1 MASGV
6 LTGTSMMKT
15 KFIEAR
21 IKELTDGW
29 KVTDSIFATDNTD
42 AQTIKY
48 EDAATQVPSAE
59 DQVEERN
66 ELGQYPR
73 IGMDTDEKMAM
84 IKDYGLDILVSWDAV
99 TKNQIATINRAFTK
113 LGNSLIRFVD
123 QMGFKVLTDN
133 YNTSSTRIN
142 TQAAGASWSSAGGN
156 PIGDLLLA
164 RAKVNSNINQY
175 DAKVAIVNTDDLTT
189 AMLNKDFRA
198 AMDTDLS
205 PNDKIVR
212 SGMIKGKVSGLT
224 LIESRNIQKGFAW
237 IGEPQMVGTRHQNTN
252 GVETDQ
258 YRTSQAKKADYVV
271 SAFREF
277 VDVLNDPKAGTLLYG
292 L

>member
-21 IKELTDGW
+21 IKELTDGY
-29 KVTDSIFATDNTD
+29 KVTDALFATDNTD
-42 AQTIKY
+42 ASTIKY
-48 EDAATQVPSAE
+48 EDGATQVPSAE

-73 IGMDTDEKMAM
+73 IGMDTDEKTAM
-84 IKDYGLDILVSWDAV
+84 IKDYGLEILVSYEAV

-123 QMGFKVLTDN
+123 TIGFKTLTDN

-142 TQAAGASWSSAGGN
+142 TQAAAAAWSSGSGN
-156 PIGDLLLA
+156 PFGDLLLA
-164 RAKVNSNINQY
+164 ADKVNSNVAQY
-175 DAKVAIVNTDDLTT
+175 NATVAVVNSSDLTT
-189 AMLNKDFRA
+189 AMLNKDFREQLDRDVA
-198 AMDTDLS
+198 
-205 PNDKIVR
+205 PNEKILR
-212 SGMIKGKVSGLT
+212 SGMIKGKIAGLT
-224 LIESRNIQKGFAW
+224 IVSSRNIQKGFAW
-237 IGEPQMVGTRHQNTN
+237 VGESQMVGTRHQNTN

-258 YRTSQAKKADYVV
+258 YRTSQAKKADYVA